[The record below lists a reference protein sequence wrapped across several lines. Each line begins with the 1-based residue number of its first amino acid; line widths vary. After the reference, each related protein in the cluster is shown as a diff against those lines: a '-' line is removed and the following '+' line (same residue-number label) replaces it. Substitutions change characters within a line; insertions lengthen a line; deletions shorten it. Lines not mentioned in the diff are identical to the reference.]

1 MTNTNRLAERKQK
14 WVLWGGAI
22 ILFLATVA
30 GLFVFGPSKPP
41 EPAEVVREAA
51 IDVPGGI
58 HNEQELWRSQSEGML
73 KQIEERIAQI
83 ENESKQKDQQIR
95 EFQNKIS
102 EIDKPDSLKPAMS
115 LINDVDGS
123 NG

>member
-1 MTNTNRLAERKQK
+1 MAERKQNGCYG
-14 WVLWGGAI
+14 VAQSFYFLRLLLGY
-22 ILFLATVA
+22 LFW
-30 GLFVFGPSKPP
+30 PSQPP

-83 ENESKQKDQQIR
+83 ENESKTKR
-95 EFQNKIS
+95 S
-102 EIDKPDSLKPAMS
+102 TDS
-115 LINDVDGS
+115 
-123 NG
+123 